1 MQIFCCALRV
11 ELLIPGCTN
20 LKAKRAVIRPLIEG
34 IRNRHHVSVAEV
46 GAQDIW
52 GRSIIAIAAISS
64 TEHIT
69 REILDEVDRFVWS
82 WPEIE
87 IVSCTRAWLDD
98 LGFEEDQDSD
108 ADT

>member
-34 IRNRHHVSVAEV
+34 IRNRHHVAVSEV
-46 GAQDIW
+46 GFQDTW
-52 GRSIIAIAAISS
+52 GRSVIAIAAISG

-69 REILDEVDRFVWS
+69 IEILAEVERFVWS
-82 WPEIE
+82 FAEIE
-87 IVSCTRAWLDD
+87 VVLCTRAWLDD
-98 LGFEEDQDSD
+98 LEFESD
-108 ADT
+108 FG

>member
-46 GAQDIW
+46 GFQDTW
-52 GRSIIAIAAISS
+52 GRSVIAVAVVSG
-64 TEHIT
+64 TERIT
-69 REILDEVDRFVWS
+69 VETLADVERFVWS
-82 WPEIE
+82 FTDIE
-87 IVSCTRAWLDD
+87 VVSCRRAWLDD
-98 LGFEEDQDSD
+98 LEFESQY
-108 ADT
+108 